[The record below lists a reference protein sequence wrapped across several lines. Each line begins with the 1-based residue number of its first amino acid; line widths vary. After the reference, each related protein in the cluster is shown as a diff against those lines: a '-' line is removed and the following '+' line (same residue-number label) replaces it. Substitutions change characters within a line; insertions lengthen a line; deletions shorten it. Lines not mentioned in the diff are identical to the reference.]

1 MKSFNNYQFEF
12 RAYERKQAAKEAL
25 KKTKDLENQRKK
37 QNKCKKV

>member
-1 MKSFNNYQFEF
+1 MKTLNNYQFEF

-25 KKTKDLENQRKK
+25 KEAKDLENQRKK

>member
-12 RAYERKQAAKEAL
+12 RKYQQKQDAKEAL
-25 KKTKDLENQRKK
+25 KEAKDLENQRKK